1 MFVNA
6 IQRII
11 QFEIRG
17 MSLVSGLTF
26 FLGVPLFVAFIFGWN
41 HVIVDRSTPLVLS
54 LIFWAGLVMIVWLT
68 SIAACHIAYH
78 LLKKWE
84 PRMIIVLLTGLAIS
98 TLALAWP
105 MHAYSLWGRNMGR
118 DALAPILYAPFALS
132 FDYAFR
138 LINGV
143 LPGAFLWFGLNLF
156 YDKALG
162 IRRYSYQPDV
172 EPEADPG
179 SSRTADSNPAFMSR
193 LPAATYGKL
202 IAMKAEDHYVRV
214 YTDHGNS
221 LVHYRFNDAISDV
234 SGQSGLQTHRSWW
247 VREAEIVRMKTQ
259 GHRIHLVL
267 SSGLEVPV
275 SRSYLN
281 SVKRSLDQLKSSRE
295 QAGQTGNPDVS
306 PQTLH

>member
-1 MFVNA
+1 
-6 IQRII
+6 
-11 QFEIRG
+11 
-17 MSLVSGLTF
+17 
-26 FLGVPLFVAFIFGWN
+26 
-41 HVIVDRSTPLVLS
+41 
-54 LIFWAGLVMIVWLT
+54 
-68 SIAACHIAYH
+68 
-78 LLKKWE
+78 
-84 PRMIIVLLTGLAIS
+84 MIIVLLTGLAIS